1 MPNSLISPQSI
12 SSYFTPNS
20 TVIIGFSGGPDS
32 VCLLHLLSKIKSEL
46 NLRIIAAHLDHGWR
60 KESALDAT
68 WCKNTCKELGI
79 EFVTSKASDLN
90 YTPKYNGSKEEL
102 GRKLRRY
109 FFDYLAHE
117 YQANAIIL
125 AHHADDQIETFF
137 IRLLR
142 GSSLSGISGIRTQD
156 GLYVRPLLNYH
167 KSDILNYLKKEDVS
181 YLEDSTNFEQNFL
194 RNRIR
199 LNLLPMLGTIDARW
213 QKTIPSCITQLQQTD
228 NFLNKHCQKI
238 MLEISDQHNS
248 DHIHIQRFLEIDEIL
263 QHRIILRQLIKQKI
277 QFTPTTALF
286 HEILRFLMSNQA
298 NKHTINQ
305 KTALVKKDGYFY
317 FQLL

>member
-1 MPNSLISPQSI
+1 MPNSLISPQNI
-12 SSYFTPNS
+12 SSYFQPNS
-20 TVIIGFSGGPDS
+20 TVIVGFSGGPDS
-32 VCLLHLLSKIKSEL
+32 VCLLHLICKLKSEL
-46 NLRIIAAHLDHGWR
+46 NIRVIAAHLDHGWR

-68 WCKNTCKELGI
+68 WCKNTAQELGI
-79 EFVTSKASDLN
+79 EFVSATGADLN
-90 YTPKYNGSKEEL
+90 YTPKYNGSKEEI
-102 GRKLRRY
+102 GRKLRRH
-109 FFDYLAHE
+109 FFETLAHE
-117 YQANAIIL
+117 YQAQAIAL

-142 GSSLSGISGIRTQD
+142 GSSLSGISGMRAQD
-156 GLYVRPLLNYH
+156 GLYIRPLLNWH
-167 KSDILNYLKKEDVS
+167 KSDILNYLKKEDLS

-238 MLEISDQHNS
+238 ITKIAHPNNQSS
-248 DHIHIQRFLEIDEIL
+248 IHIQKFLEIDEIL
-263 QHRIILRQLIKQKI
+263 QHRIILMQLIKQKT

-286 HEILRFLMSNQA
+286 HEILRFLMSQQS

>member
-1 MPNSLISPQSI
+1 MPNSLISPQNI

-20 TVIIGFSGGPDS
+20 TVIIGLSGGPDS
-32 VCLLHLLSKIKSEL
+32 VCLLHLVSKIKSEL
-46 NLRIIAAHLDHGWR
+46 NLRVIAAHLDHGWR

-68 WCKNTCKELGI
+68 WCKHTCKELEI
-79 EFVTSKASDLN
+79 EFVSATSSDLN
-90 YTPKYNGSKEEL
+90 YIPKYNGSKEEI

-109 FFDYLAHE
+109 FFENLAHKH
-117 YQANAIIL
+117 QAQAIAL

-142 GSSLSGISGIRTQD
+142 GSSISGISGMRAQD
-156 GLYVRPLLNYH
+156 GLYIRPLLNWH
-167 KSDILNYLKKEDVS
+167 KSDILNYLKQEGLS
-181 YLEDSTNFEQNFL
+181 YLEDSTNFEQSFL

-199 LNLLPMLGTIDARW
+199 LNLLPVLSTIDARW

-228 NFLNKHCQKI
+228 NFLNTHCQKLI
-238 MLEISDQHNS
+238 LEISEPNNQN
-248 DHIHIQRFLEIDEIL
+248 HINIQKFLEMDEIL
-263 QHRIILRQLIKQKI
+263 QHRIILMQLIKQKI

-286 HEILRFLMSNQA
+286 HEILRFLMSKQSN
-298 NKHTINQ
+298 NHTINP
-305 KTALVKKDGYFY
+305 KTVLVKKDGYFY

>member
-1 MPNSLISPQSI
+1 MPNSLILPQSI

-32 VCLLHLLSKIKSEL
+32 VCLLHLVSKIKSEL

-68 WCKNTCKELGI
+68 WCKHTCKEFGI
-79 EFVTSKASDLN
+79 EFVSRTSSDLN
-90 YTPKYNGSKEEL
+90 YSPKYNGSKEEL

-109 FFDYLAHE
+109 FFEKLAHE
-117 YQANAIIL
+117 YQAQVVAL
-125 AHHADDQIETFF
+125 AHHTDDQIETFF

-142 GSSLSGISGIRTQD
+142 GSSLSGISGIRAQD
-156 GLYVRPLLNYH
+156 GLYIRPLLDWH
-167 KSDILNYLKKEDVS
+167 KSDILNYLKKENLS
-181 YLEDSTNFEQNFL
+181 YLEDSTNFEQSFL

-213 QKTIPSCITQLQQTD
+213 QKTIPNCITQLQQTD
-228 NFLNKHCQKI
+228 NFLNKHCQKLI
-238 MLEISDQHNS
+238 LEITHPNNESY
-248 DHIHIQRFLEIDEIL
+248 IHIEKFLEIDEIL
-263 QHRIILRQLIKQKI
+263 QHRIILMLLIKKKI

-286 HEILRFLMSNQA
+286 HEILRFIMSKQS

-305 KTALVKKDGYFY
+305 KTALIKKDGYFY